1 MKLLNVSAMC
11 FISSLPDKTRSGSG
25 CNRCLSNERI
35 LVISS
40 WMRLHGRFVI
50 SSPQVDRDQV
60 PMQEKRVVCRDAAQL
75 RTTTTKL
82 LSFPLKVHLYY
93 YICTNVLAFS
103 LSAGSTV
110 DAARIHNITE
120 Y

>member
-1 MKLLNVSAMC
+1 M
-11 FISSLPDKTRSGSG
+11 
-25 CNRCLSNERI
+25 
-35 LVISS
+35 ISS

-82 LSFPLKVHLYY
+82 LSFPLKVHLYF
-93 YICTNVLAFS
+93 YICTKVLAFS